1 IHKCWGSLTAKCRR
15 FTACITGRE
24 IEWLKMSKIILF
36 NHTLHKDGTDHP
48 APTDQTY
55 FHVTLPRCVKKS
67 KGIRVYQKG
76 TQLQELHNQNINILE
91 RNICFMIHTKL
102 ITSFFF

>member
-1 IHKCWGSLTAKCRR
+1 FRENFSGVIATLTGNNDIHLLQTVNVCCIHKCWGSLTTKCRS
-15 FTACITGRE
+15 FTTRITGRK

-36 NHTLHKDGTDHP
+36 NHTLHKDGTYHP

-76 TQLQELHNQNINILE
+76 T
-91 RNICFMIHTKL
+91 
-102 ITSFFF
+102 